1 MKNSKKMLD
10 IYNKQLPKDERKR
23 WGNFFKEATEKL
35 FEAMNETLT
44 DMEECPFTFED
55 VEYVSGYFIFEFG
68 KNKVV
73 HFHVKEI
80 PGWLFGIWWGE
91 PVLEHDEDKELQ
103 IKVSYEMFAQYEKNI
118 NKFKPTVSNICTR
131 EEITFN
137 GEWDLSISLIE
148 KMIFMHNEPE
158 LAFCEDWC
166 GWNYEY
172 KYHTR
177 EEAKKVFK
185 TYLKY
190 QNLKETLLPQLDKNV
205 YDVVAE
211 ILKDLIA
218 NGQAIIDE
226 MEDCIPKYQILLDS
240 NIFEKDVETGT
251 GTYDWNLILTDND
264 IKKIRKTSN
273 KSEKIANKNNLLWFR
288 AFNESVNVVEHKR
301 FLKIRR
307 ERRQK

>member
-10 IYNKQLPKDERKR
+10 IYNKQSPKDERKG

-55 VEYVSGYFIFEFG
+55 VQYVSGYFIFEFG
-68 KNKVV
+68 DNKVV

-91 PVLEHDEDKELQ
+91 PKLEYDQNKEPQ

-118 NKFKPTVSNICTR
+118 DKFKPVASNICITDN
-131 EEITFN
+131 ITFN

-177 EEAKKVFK
+177 AEAKKEFEA
-185 TYLKY
+185 YLKH
-190 QNLKETLLPQLDKNV
+190 QNLEDTLLPQLDKNV

-211 ILKDLIA
+211 NLEELISK
-218 NGQAIIDE
+218 GQAIIDE
-226 MEDCIPKYQILLDS
+226 IEDCTPKYDILLDS
-240 NIFEKDVETGT
+240 KLFGENIETGC
-251 GTYDWNLILTDND
+251 YDWELIFTKAE
-264 IKKIRKTSN
+264 IKKIRKASD
-273 KSEKIANKNNLLWFR
+273 KSEKIANKNKLFWSR
-288 AFNESVNVVEHKR
+288 VFNECVNVVDHKR

-307 ERRQK
+307 ERL

>member
-1 MKNSKKMLD
+1 MRNSKKMLD
-10 IYNKQLPKDERKR
+10 IYNKQLPKDERKG
-23 WGNFFKEATEKL
+23 WNDFFKEATEKL

-55 VEYVSGYFIFEFG
+55 VQYVSGYFIFEFG
-68 KNKVV
+68 DNKVV

-103 IKVSYEMFAQYEKNI
+103 IKVSYEMFAQYENNI
-118 NKFKPTVSNICTR
+118 NKFKPAASNICITDN
-131 EEITFN
+131 ITFN

-148 KMIFMHNEPE
+148 KMIFIHNEPE
-158 LAFCEDWC
+158 LAFCEDC
-166 GWNYEY
+166 YGWNYEY

-177 EEAKKVFK
+177 AEAKKEFK
-185 TYLKY
+185 AYLKH

-211 ILKDLIA
+211 ILEELISK
-218 NGQAIIDE
+218 GQAIIDE
-226 MEDCIPKYQILLDS
+226 IEYCTPKYDILLDS
-240 NIFEKDVETGT
+240 KLFGENIETGC
-251 GTYDWNLILTDND
+251 YDWKLIFTDNE
-264 IKKIRKTSN
+264 IKKIRKAFD
-273 KSEKIANKNNLLWFR
+273 KSKKIAKKNILCWSR
-288 AFNESVNVVEHKR
+288 VFNECVHVVEHKR